1 MSTKPAYIAEKEKGT
16 YAALKEKFGLKNP
29 MQAPRLLKAVVSVG
43 VGSMKDKK
51 RLEVVADRLT
61 KITGQKAAPRAAKKS
76 IASFKSREG
85 ETVGFQVTMRGKR
98 MRAFLDR
105 LLLTAFPRTKDF
117 RGVFRSSVDSMGNAT
132 FGIKEHVIFPETAD
146 EELKDIF
153 GLAVTVTTTAKD
165 RDLAVAFFEHLG
177 FPFRT
182 EDPGEATKE
191 KKKRKRVR
199 RKKTESAAPAPAP
212 AA

>member
-1 MSTKPAYIAEKEKGT
+1 MKPVYISDKQKSAYE
-16 YAALKEKFGLKNP
+16 ALKEKFSLKNSL
-29 MQAPRLLKAVVSVG
+29 QTPRLLKAIVSVG

-51 RLEVVADRLT
+51 KLEVVADRLS
-61 KITGQKAAPRAAKKS
+61 KITGQKASPRPAKKS

-85 ETVGFQVTMRGKR
+85 EVVGFQVTMRGKR
-98 MRAFLDR
+98 MRSFLDR

-165 RDLAVAFFEHLG
+165 RNLAVAFFEHLG

-182 EDPGEATKE
+182 EDVGEGTKE

-199 RKKTESAAPAPAP
+199 RKKAESAAPAPA
-212 AA
+212 A